1 MQCVFLLRTGKV
13 CYCEV
18 LVDRYGDR
26 RELPSSWVCKNAW
39 KDLCPY
45 YQDAMDTDFCSIFLA
60 ERHETRHIEEGKPV
74 ERVVDEMSALHPSCI
89 GHFNRIG
96 GYRDL
101 LTHQT

>member
-1 MQCVFLLRTGKV
+1 MQCVFLFRKGKV
-13 CYCEV
+13 CCCEV
-18 LVDRYGDR
+18 LVDGYGEK
-26 RELPSSWVCKNAW
+26 REPPSSWVCKNAW

-45 YQDAMDTDFCSIFLA
+45 YQDAMDIDFCSIFLA
-60 ERHETRHIEEGKPV
+60 ERNEIRHREEGKPV
-74 ERVVDEMSALHPSCI
+74 ERVVDEIPGLHPSRI